1 MHQSEPI
8 FEQSTALYERHA
20 PIVLAYLLRQLG
32 SREDAEDILLEVFT
46 VALEKET
53 SLRQDERSQR
63 AWLLAIARNK
73 VVDHYRRSGRLSRV
87 PLADVEESMYEA
99 EEREPEQ
106 VLLRQ
111 EAYRQLQAHT
121 RKLPNLQQEI
131 LQLRFGEGLRCAEIA
146 QVIGRSERAARALL
160 YRTLKK
166 LRGIYDNEQAE
177 RGL

>member
-1 MHQSEPI
+1 MQQSEPI
-8 FEQSTALYERHA
+8 FEQSTALYERYA
-20 PIVLAYLLRQLG
+20 PTVLTYLLKQLG

-46 VALEKET
+46 IALEKET
-53 SLRQDERSQR
+53 NLRQDERSLR
-63 AWLLAIARNK
+63 AWLFAIARNK
-73 VVDHYRRSGRLSRV
+73 VVDHYRRSSRLSRV
-87 PLADVEESMYEA
+87 PLADVEESIYEA

-111 EAYRQLQAHT
+111 ETYKQLQLHT
-121 RKLPNLQQEI
+121 RRLPKLQQEI

-146 QVIGRSERAARALL
+146 HVIGRSEKAARTLL

-166 LRGIYDNEQAE
+166 LRSIYDNEQAE